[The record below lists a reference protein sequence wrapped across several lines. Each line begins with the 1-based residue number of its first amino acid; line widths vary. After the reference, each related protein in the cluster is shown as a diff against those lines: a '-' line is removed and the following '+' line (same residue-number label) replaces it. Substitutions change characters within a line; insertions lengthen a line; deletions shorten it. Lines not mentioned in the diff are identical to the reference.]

1 MNDTEFDNCMKD
13 EKKERKKKE
22 HLVVKIKGEFSCQQF
37 IHKNA
42 ASRISPG
49 FELWFLILNFI
60 YKSNVCQ
67 MNKNRTNVKAEE
79 KLEAKSRRKKWVTF
93 EKLCITTK
101 SRN

>member
-1 MNDTEFDNCMKD
+1 MKD
-13 EKKERKKKE
+13 EKKKGKKKE
-22 HLVVKIKGEFSCQQF
+22 CLVAKIKGEFLCQQF
-37 IHKNA
+37 KHENA

-49 FELWFLILNFI
+49 FESRFLIANFI

-67 MNKNRTNVKAEE
+67 MNKNRTSVEAEE
-79 KLEAKSRRKKWVTF
+79 KLEAKSRRKKWATF